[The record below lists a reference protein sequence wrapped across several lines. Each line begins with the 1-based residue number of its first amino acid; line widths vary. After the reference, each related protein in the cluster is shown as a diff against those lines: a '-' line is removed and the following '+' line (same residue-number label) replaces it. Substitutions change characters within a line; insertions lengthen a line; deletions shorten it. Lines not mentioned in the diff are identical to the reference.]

1 MTQDL
6 IHYDVLTQQALRG
19 LIQKALALVEKE
31 GLPGDHHFYITFS
44 TGFKGVDIGDDLLQ
58 RYPDDMTIVLEHQF
72 WDLKTEGEAFEVTL
86 KFGSVPKFLRI
97 PYESIVRFHDP
108 SVGFTLQFPSLDSS
122 EQEQESKDTPALGGE
137 PGEKD
142 QKEETATADV
152 VSLDSFR
159 KK

>member
-97 PYESIVRFHDP
+97 P
-108 SVGFTLQFPSLDSS
+108 L
-122 EQEQESKDTPALGGE
+122 
-137 PGEKD
+137 
-142 QKEETATADV
+142 
-152 VSLDSFR
+152 
-159 KK
+159 

>member
-1 MTQDL
+1 MKSPSNL
-6 IHYDVLTQQALRG
+6 EVSLN
-19 LIQKALALVEKE
+19 
-31 GLPGDHHFYITFS
+31 FYVS
-44 TGFKGVDIGDDLLQ
+44 
-58 RYPDDMTIVLEHQF
+58 H
-72 WDLKTEGEAFEVTL
+72 
-86 KFGSVPKFLRI
+86 
-97 PYESIVRFHDP
+97 YESIVRFHDP